1 MPNFIDDETKSLKGL
16 NIFSKPQFPHLQKCK
31 QTKNLTKEVIL
42 RSKCILKTWQVVSI
56 QATVCTWII
65 FLTICQ

>member
-1 MPNFIDDETKSLKGL
+1 MLEEPFIKMPNFIDDETKSLKGL

-42 RSKCILKTWQVVSI
+42 K
-56 QATVCTWII
+56 
-65 FLTICQ
+65 